1 MHRRTDLELVTERLR
16 ITPFRV
22 SDTPHFHA
30 YRNEPETARFQSWSV
45 PYSRKDADD
54 FVLWAA
60 DASLKDFEGSCQFA
74 IRDRLTGELF
84 GDIAILGDLSN
95 GRQAMLGYTLAGR
108 FQGQGFALEAC
119 TAMLSHAFG
128 VWKLH
133 RIAADTDPRNSASIR
148 LLERLGF
155 RLEGQMLECYPEPDG
170 SWLDSNLY
178 AMLARE
184 WKAARASFSAQER
197 PPAE

>member
-1 MHRRTDLELVTERLR
+1 MPQRTELELVTERLR
-16 ITPFRV
+16 ITPFRD

-60 DASLKDFEGSCQFA
+60 DTSLNDFEGSCQFA
-74 IRDRLTGELF
+74 IRNRVTGELL
-84 GDIAILGDLSN
+84 GDIAILGDLTN
-95 GRQAMLGYTLAGR
+95 GRQAMLGYTLAHR
-108 FQGQGFALEAC
+108 FQGHGFALEAC
-119 TAMLSHAFG
+119 TAMLDHVFG
-128 VWKLH
+128 IWELH
-133 RIAADTDPRNSASIR
+133 RIAADTDPRNTASIR

-155 RLEGQMLECYPEPDG
+155 RLEGKMLECYPDPDG

-184 WKAARASFSAQER
+184 WKAARVEPSAQAR
-197 PPAE
+197 LPAE